1 MMSKVTEK
9 KYVSGQKVGENE
21 MGIIRS
27 GIVDVFDS
35 TSGASDG
42 GRLKLRQAGPSPQCY
57 S

>member
-1 MMSKVTEK
+1 VMSKVTEK